1 MVTRTTS
8 ESNLGK
14 DLARQLSGQP
24 KAIFV
29 AAGALLVLA
38 VVPGLPTLPF
48 LFLGVL
54 MGTLAY
60 SKRKAKAAEPEKTV
74 PEHPEEEPRPPAEEM
89 LKMDPLEVQIGYG
102 LIPVADPQEG
112 GDLLD
117 RLGAIREQIASE
129 LGMIIPPVRIRDNI
143 QLKPNAYCIRVRGV
157 ELATGELMPHR
168 CLAIDPGGVEEEIQ
182 GMETVE
188 PAFGLKAKWIT
199 EGAKEGAELKGY
211 TVVEAPAV
219 LATHLTEVIKRNAHE
234 ILGRQDV
241 HVLLEQ
247 VKVDYPAV
255 VEDLVPQTI
264 SLGGVQRV
272 LQNLLRERVPIR
284 DMITILE
291 TIGDYASTTK
301 DPEVLTEYVR
311 HALNRTICQS
321 VRSED
326 GRIPVIMVDP
336 KVEQTIAEAIQKT
349 SLGTSVALPPEM
361 AMKLLEEVGAFAQT
375 TAEEG
380 GALVIL
386 TVPQVRLGL
395 RRLLESSF
403 SDVAVLSYNEI
414 APDVEVHSVGVLAVN
429 NEQ

>member
-1 MVTRTTS
+1 
-8 ESNLGK
+8 
-14 DLARQLSGQP
+14 
-24 KAIFV
+24 
-29 AAGALLVLA
+29 
-38 VVPGLPTLPF
+38 
-48 LFLGVL
+48 
-54 MGTLAY
+54 
-60 SKRKAKAAEPEKTV
+60 
-74 PEHPEEEPRPPAEEM
+74 
-89 LKMDPLEVQIGYG
+89 
-102 LIPVADPQEG
+102 
-112 GDLLD
+112 
-117 RLGAIREQIASE
+117 
-129 LGMIIPPVRIRDNI
+129 
-143 QLKPNAYCIRVRGV
+143 
-157 ELATGELMPHR
+157 
-168 CLAIDPGGVEEEIQ
+168 
-182 GMETVE
+182 METVE

-199 EGAKEGAELKGY
+199 EGAKEAAELKGY

-336 KVEQTIAEAIQKT
+336 KVEQAISEAIQKT

-375 TAEEG
+375 MAEEG

-403 SDVAVLSYNEI
+403 PDIAVLSYNEI
-414 APDVEVHSVGVLAVN
+414 APDVEVHSVGVLAMN